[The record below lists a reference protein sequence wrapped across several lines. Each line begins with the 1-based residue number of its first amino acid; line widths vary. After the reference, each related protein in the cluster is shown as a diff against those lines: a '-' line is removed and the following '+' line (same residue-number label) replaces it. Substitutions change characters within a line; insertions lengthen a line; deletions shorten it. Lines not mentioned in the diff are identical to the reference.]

1 MTKAVI
7 KANIRTIYSRIREQ
21 SPDHHFEFSD
31 PFWVLITTILSHRTK
46 DEVTDAAARGLYNKY
61 RNAEGLA
68 TASEE
73 DVLEIIRKVGFSSV
87 KAPRIINAARLI
99 LNKFAGNVPAN
110 IDDLTSIK
118 GVGRKT
124 ANVVLADAF
133 KIPAIAVDTHVLR
146 ISNRLGISRSK
157 DPEVVERELTRIVPK
172 DIWLGFNPRL
182 VEFGKKVCRPVGP
195 RCQICNIS
203 EFCDYYARTRKK
215 GRSQAMPK
223 CKVKAKSGSARV
235 RQQ

>member
-1 MTKAVI
+1 MAKAVI
-7 KANIRTIYSRIREQ
+7 KANIRTIYSRIVEQ

-46 DEVTDAAARGLYNKY
+46 DEVTDAAARGLYNRY
-61 RNAEGLA
+61 TNAEGLA
-68 TASEE
+68 SASEE
-73 DVLEIIRKVGFSSV
+73 DVLEIIRKVGFSTV
-87 KAPRIINAARLI
+87 KAPRIINAARIILI
-99 LNKFAGNVPAN
+99 DYAGKVPSNLN
-110 IDDLTSIK
+110 DLTRIK

-157 DPEVVERELTRIVPK
+157 DPAVVEQELTRIVPK
-172 DIWLGFNPRL
+172 ELWLGFNPRL
-182 VEFGKKVCRPVGP
+182 VEFGKKICRPVGP

-203 EFCDYYARTRKK
+203 EFCDYYSRTREK
-215 GRSQAMPK
+215 GRSHAMPK
-223 CKVKAKSGSARV
+223 CRVKATSGSARV
-235 RQQ
+235 RRQ

>member
-99 LNKFAGNVPAN
+99 LNEFAGNVPAN

-223 CKVKAKSGSARV
+223 CKVKATSGSARV

>member
-7 KANIRTIYSRIREQ
+7 RANIRTIYSRIMEQ

-46 DEVTDAAARGLYNKY
+46 DEVTDAAARALYNVY
-61 RNAEGLA
+61 GNAEGLA
-68 TASEE
+68 SASGE
-73 DVLEIIRKVGFSSV
+73 DVLKIIRKVGFSSV
-87 KAPRIINAARLI
+87 KARRIINAARI
-99 LNKFAGNVPAN
+99 VLNVYGGKVPFT
-110 IDDLTSIK
+110 IDELMSID

-124 ANVVLADAF
+124 ANVVLADGF

-157 DPEVVERELTRIVPK
+157 DPAVVEYELTKLVPK
-172 DIWLGFNPRL
+172 DLWLGFNPRL
-182 VEFGKKVCRPVGP
+182 VEFGKKICRPIGP

-203 EFCDYYARTRKK
+203 EFCDYYARNLRKD
-215 GRSQAMPK
+215 RHSTITIR
-223 CKVKAKSGSARV
+223 KVKAASESGRV
-235 RQQ
+235 GRQ

>member
-223 CKVKAKSGSARV
+223 CKVKATSGSARV

>member
-7 KANIRTIYSRIREQ
+7 KANIRTIYSRIREL

-99 LNKFAGNVPAN
+99 LNEFAGNVPAN

-223 CKVKAKSGSARV
+223 CKVKATSGSARV

>member
-99 LNKFAGNVPAN
+99 LNEFAGNVPAN

-157 DPEVVERELTRIVPK
+157 DPAEVERELTRIVPK

-223 CKVKAKSGSARV
+223 CKVKATSGSARV